1 MSESTVLLRCG
12 NCYTVNRI
20 PASKLRAHPKCG
32 RCMSLLDFP
41 ERPVEITAS
50 GFDREVLD
58 HPGVVLLFFW
68 APWCA
73 HCRAMLSLMEEVARE
88 KAGMIKVA
96 MVNTEKETSLAR
108 RFDVMSVPKSVLYRY
123 GKKIDE
129 INGEMRKEQLEA
141 WIGYSLGR

>member
-1 MSESTVLLRCG
+1 MSESIVLLRCG
-12 NCYTVNRI
+12 SCDTVNRI

-32 RCMSLLDFP
+32 RCSSLLDFP
-41 ERPVEITAS
+41 ERPVEVTAS

-96 MVNTEKETSLAR
+96 MINSEKETTLAK
-108 RFDVMSVPKSVLYRY
+108 RFAVMSVPKSVLYRY

-129 INGEMRKEQLEA
+129 INGEMRKDQLET